1 MTFSSMEFIFMFLPI
16 VLLLYVCT
24 PFKYKNFVLLISSLF
39 FYAWGNVYHVCI
51 LFLLILLNFICAL
64 SIEKAEGALR
74 KRRLLEAIVMNVAV
88 LVYFKYYGFVL
99 ETIFSWIPNPPAY
112 TLFEIPL
119 GISFFTFSALAYL
132 IDVYRNVVKAERNF
146 ITFALFISFFPKLM
160 MGPIERFDTMKKQI
174 EHHPLQAE
182 HFEQGCITFMFGLAQ
197 KLVLANTMGSIW
209 TMCYSSET
217 LAMSTA
223 WLGILAFTFQIYFD
237 FQGYTQM
244 AIGLGKMFGFHL
256 SQNFNYP
263 YIATSVT
270 DFWRRWHITLSSWF
284 KDYIYIPL
292 GGNRTLFEKVLR
304 NLMVVWLLTGVW
316 HGANWTFILWGVYYG
331 IVLIIEKYIL
341 DEILEKLPTFL
352 RWFITMLI
360 VMVGWIFFASDT
372 IGEAF
377 GYIGNLLM
385 VRGNGFVDTNTI
397 TILSENFLYF
407 MVAGIACTPL
417 LKRIYSWMKVS
428 LKEQMWYM
436 KPILTV
442 CFFMI
447 LLAFLISNTYQAFLY
462 FKF

>member
-1 MTFSSMEFIFMFLPI
+1 MSFSSVEFIFMFLPI
-16 VLLLYVCT
+16 VLLLYICT
-24 PFKYKNFVLLISSLF
+24 PFKYKNVVLLISSLF

-51 LFLLILLNFICAL
+51 LFLLILLNFICAMY
-64 SIEKAEGALR
+64 IEKEEGAIR
-74 KRRLLEAIVMNVAV
+74 KRRLLEAIILNVAI

-99 ETIFSWIPNPPAY
+99 ETVFAWIPQPPSY

-132 IDVYRNVVKAERNF
+132 IDVYHNVVNAERNV
-146 ITFALFISFFPKLM
+146 ITFALFISFFPKLI
-160 MGPIERFDTMKKQI
+160 MGPIERFDIMKKQI
-174 EHHPLQAE
+174 EHHPLKVE
-182 HFEQGCITFMFGLAQ
+182 LFEQGCITFMFGLAQ
-197 KLVLANTMGSIW
+197 KLILANTMGSIW

-217 LAMSTA
+217 LSMSTA
-223 WLGILAFTFQIYFD
+223 WLGVLAFTFQIYFD

-244 AIGLGKMFGFHL
+244 AIGVGKMFGFHL

-292 GGNRTLFEKVLR
+292 GGNRTFFEKALR
-304 NLMVVWLLTGVW
+304 NLMVVWLLTGIW
-316 HGANWTFILWGVYYG
+316 HGANWTFILWGLYYG

-341 DEILEKLPTFL
+341 DEKLEKLPTFL
-352 RWFITMLI
+352 RWIMTMLV
-360 VMVGWIFFASDT
+360 VMVGWIFFASNT

-407 MVAGIACTPL
+407 VVAGIACSPL
-417 LKRIYSWMKVS
+417 LNKVYVQMKLL

-436 KPILTV
+436 KPILTA

>member
-1 MTFSSMEFIFMFLPI
+1 M
-16 VLLLYVCT
+16 Y
-24 PFKYKNFVLLISSLF
+24 
-39 FYAWGNVYHVCI
+39 
-51 LFLLILLNFICAL
+51 
-64 SIEKAEGALR
+64 IEKEEGAIR
-74 KRRLLEAIVMNVAV
+74 KRRLLEAIILNVAV

-99 ETIFSWIPNPPAY
+99 ETVFAWIPQPPSY

-132 IDVYRNVVKAERNF
+132 IDVYHNVVKAERNV
-146 ITFALFISFFPKLM
+146 ITFALFISFFPKLI
-160 MGPIERFDTMKKQI
+160 MGPIERFDIMKKQI
-174 EHHPLQAE
+174 EHHPLKVE
-182 HFEQGCITFMFGLAQ
+182 LFEQGCITFMFGLAQ
-197 KLVLANTMGSIW
+197 KLILANTMGSIW

-217 LAMSTA
+217 LSMSAA
-223 WLGILAFTFQIYFD
+223 WLGVLAFTFQIYFD

-292 GGNRTLFEKVLR
+292 GGNRTFFEKVLR
-304 NLMVVWLLTGVW
+304 NLMVVWLLTGIW
-316 HGANWTFILWGVYYG
+316 HGANWTFILWGLYYG

-341 DEILEKLPTFL
+341 DEKLEKLPTFL
-352 RWFITMLI
+352 RWIMTMLV
-360 VMVGWIFFASDT
+360 VMVGWIFFASNT

-407 MVAGIACTPL
+407 VVAGIACTPL
-417 LKRIYSWMKVS
+417 LNKVYVQMKLL

-436 KPILTV
+436 KPILTA